1 MLLMGVDMGTSGCK
15 AVIFDEKWNVAA
27 QAYREYQ
34 LHFPG
39 GGALEL
45 DPETVWN
52 GICEVIAEANSICAK
67 PVDALAVSAIGDV
80 IIPLGQDGKPLRNSI
95 VDFDIRGKKEID
107 AFVEEFGGA
116 KKFFEI
122 TGMPPL
128 YLGSLAKMLW
138 LREHEKDVFERVAR
152 WATYEDFLVERFGL
166 APSVSLSEA
175 ARTMLLD
182 IRKKDWA
189 ADILK
194 QVPVKR
200 SQLPQPVP
208 SAAKLGYM
216 DSKLAKEL
224 GFKGPVQIA
233 SGGHDMVCAAV
244 GAGLDEEES
253 TTAVDI
259 AGTIEGIVAAMPEA
273 NTSAEMLENLL
284 PCYPGFTGYV
294 TFSVNVTAGCVIRW
308 YRDALDREEW
318 EECKRTGEN
327 FYEVFQRRVDPQT
340 PGSLML
346 IPHFSGSG
354 NPYFDPGAQG
364 VIYGLNLDTAKE
376 DIARA
381 AVEGL
386 CYELKQHTQA
396 FDRAGI
402 RLEKLYAVGGGARVK
417 KQLQLKANIT
427 GLLVEQGIVSESSA
441 MGAAA
446 YAAVAMGYI
455 KNPAQAFGK
464 IKKQGI
470 LFKPDKKAAAR
481 FAAAYE
487 NYEMLLKKIHQF
499 EQLKQD

>member
-15 AVIFDEKWNVAA
+15 AVIFDEEWNVAA

-39 GGALEL
+39 DGYLEL

-52 GICEVIAEANSICAK
+52 GICEVVAEANGICGE

-80 IIPLGQDGKPLRNSI
+80 IIPLGKDGKALRNSI
-95 VDFDIRGKKEID
+95 VDFDVRGKREID

-138 LREHEKDVFERVAR
+138 IKEHEKDVFANVAR

-189 ADILK
+189 ADILELA
-194 QVPVKR
+194 PVKR

-216 DSKLAKEL
+216 DAGLAVKL
-224 GFKGPVQIA
+224 GFRAPVQVA

-244 GAGLDEEES
+244 GAGLNEEEN

-273 NTSAEMLENLL
+273 NTGEEMLSNLL

-294 TFSVNVTAGCVIRW
+294 TFSVNVTAGCVVRW
-308 YRDALDREEW
+308 YRDVLDKDEW
-318 EECKRTGEN
+318 ESCKKTGEN
-327 FYEVFQRRVDPQT
+327 FYEFFQRSVDPQM
-340 PGSLML
+340 PGKLML

-354 NPYFDPGAQG
+354 NPHFDSGAQG
-364 VIYGLNLDTAKE
+364 VIYGLNLDTQKE

-386 CYELKQHTQA
+386 CYELKQHTEA
-396 FDRAGI
+396 FEKAGI
-402 RLEKLYAVGGGARVK
+402 RLERLYAVGGGARVK

-427 GLLVEQGIVSESSA
+427 GLAIEQGVVSESSA

-464 IKKQGI
+464 IKKQGT
-470 LFKPDKKAAAR
+470 LFKPDKQAAER
-481 FAAAYE
+481 FAAAYK
-487 NYEMLLKKIHQF
+487 NYEMLYQKIHQF